1 MRFTKLLVLFLSM
14 GFATLLTAQ
23 EVGLASYYSDKYQGR
38 KTSSGENYNRS
49 ELTAAHKSLPFG
61 TMVRVTRLDNNE
73 SVVVRVNDRMPDIKG
88 RVIDLSGRAADLL
101 DMTDEGVV
109 RVKLQAVDRRSQ
121 VTTPATRPRE
131 QEVVVAPPRTVPAPA
146 TTTTPTNSGTTTI
159 TTPTPKPNEEVTV
172 TIERETE
179 PAPPRTTP
187 VAPPRTAPTPRP
199 QPTVPAPTTPSA
211 TTTTT
216 ARAPIAKTYVPTGLY
231 AITLRNPGNTGY
243 GVQVASMSTYDNALK
258 QVAELQAKYFDNVL
272 ISIQA
277 GTAPGERT
285 FKIILGPF
293 DTQASATRYKK
304 DLKKK
309 KIDGFVV
316 PLSKF

>member
-61 TMVRVTRLDNNE
+61 TMIRVTRLDNNE

-109 RVKLQAVDRRSQ
+109 RVKLQAVDRRSEG
-121 VTTPATRPRE
+121 TTPTRPRE
-131 QEVVVAPPRTVPAPA
+131 QNVVVAPPRTTPVP
-146 TTTTPTNSGTTTI
+146 TTTPTNSSTTTV

-172 TIERETE
+172 TIERETD
-179 PAPPRTTP
+179 PVPPRTTP
-187 VAPPRTAPTPRP
+187 ATPPRTAPAPRP
-199 QPTVPAPTTPSA
+199 QPTAPAPTTSTTA

-216 ARAPIAKTYVPTGLY
+216 RAPIAKTYVPTGLY
-231 AITLRNPGNTGY
+231 AITLRNPGNAGY

-293 DTQASATRYKK
+293 ETQASATRYKK

>member
-1 MRFTKLLVLFLSM
+1 MSFTSLLL
-14 GFATLLTAQ
+14 GQ
-23 EVGLASYYSDKYQGR
+23 EVGLASYYSDKYHGR
-38 KTSSGENYNRS
+38 KTSSGETYNRS
-49 ELTAAHKSLPFG
+49 ELTAAHKSLPYG

-101 DMTDEGVV
+101 DMTDDGIV
-109 RVKLQAVDRRSQ
+109 RVKLQAVDRRSEG
-121 VTTPATRPRE
+121 TPATTPRPRE
-131 QEVVVAPPRTVPAPA
+131 QEVVVVAPPVTTTPPS
-146 TTTTPTNSGTTTI
+146 TTTTRPSTTTI
-159 TTPTPKPNEEVTV
+159 TTPTPKPNEELTV
-172 TIERETE
+172 TIEREPTPE
-179 PAPPRTTP
+179 PRTSTPTAPPRTTP
-187 VAPPRTAPTPRP
+187 APRP
-199 QPTVPAPTTPSA
+199 QPAPVVPA

-216 ARAPIAKTYVPTGLY
+216 TATDKAPVAKTYVPTGLY
-231 AITLRNPGNTGY
+231 AISLRVPENTGY

-258 QVAELQAKYFDNVL
+258 QVAELQAKFFDNVL
-272 ISIQA
+272 ISIQP
-277 GTAPGERT
+277 GRTAGERT

-293 DTQASATRYKK
+293 DSQDSAARYKK